1 MKNDDKEEWIDI
13 LTEAAVALV
22 ASAAVFILLCLI
34 IWISL

>member
-1 MKNDDKEEWIDI
+1 MNDDKDEWLDI

-34 IWISL
+34 IWITL